1 VGAHPFRAECL
12 KTELER
18 HLDEHGDIDRG
29 VLAHALV
36 ALLHDLDHGSCP
48 RCQGPLRPFDDDEPV
63 GSRVVAC
70 HCIPI
75 CRSCADLETKEAT
88 VGFRYT
94 VFEWF
99 NDRAVR
105 EEVELDLVDATGSRS
120 LLMDIAAIEV
130 PRLDDRV
137 HPVG

>member
-1 VGAHPFRAECL
+1 MGAHRFRAECL

-18 HLDEHGDIDRG
+18 HLDQHGEIERG
-29 VLAHALV
+29 ELAHALA

-48 RCQGPLRPFDDDEPV
+48 RCRGPLRPFQEDTAV

-70 HCIPI
+70 HCIPV
-75 CRSCADLETKEAT
+75 CRECGELETKEAA

-94 VFEWF
+94 VFDWY

-105 EEVELDLVDATGSRS
+105 EEVELDLVDSAGGRS
-120 LLMDIAAIEV
+120 FVTDLASIEL
-130 PRLDDRV
+130 PRVDDRV
-137 HPVG
+137 HDVG